1 MADSIASQMR
11 SFNRF
16 YTEAIGS
23 LDANHEGLAVSLAQ
37 SRILFTVAAQD
48 HPDVGRIAEIL
59 RLDLAYTSRLLGA
72 LEDGGLV
79 ERSVGANDRRRRVV
93 ALTAEGRRTLDE
105 IERRSNAR
113 MHALVAHLDEPE
125 RARLV
130 AAMDTIRELLDK
142 ETIDDDPG

>member
-1 MADSIASQMR
+1 MSDSIASQMR
-11 SFNRF
+11 RFNRF

-23 LDANHEGLAVSLAQ
+23 LDANHEGLDVSLVQ

-48 HPDVGRIAEIL
+48 RPEVGRIAEIL
-59 RLDLAYTSRLLGA
+59 RLDLAYTSRMLGT

-79 ERSVGANDRRRRVV
+79 ERSIGVHDRRRRVV
-93 ALTAEGRRTLDE
+93 ALTVGGRRTLDE

-125 RARLV
+125 RARLIS
-130 AAMDTIRELLDK
+130 AMHTIRELLDE